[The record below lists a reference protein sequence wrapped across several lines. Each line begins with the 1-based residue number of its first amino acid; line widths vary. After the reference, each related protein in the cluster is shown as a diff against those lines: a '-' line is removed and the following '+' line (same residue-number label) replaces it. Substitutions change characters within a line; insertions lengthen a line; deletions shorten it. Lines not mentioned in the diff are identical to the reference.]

1 MRIYAVCCYKFK
13 YGNQGELVGLND
25 IGSTKIY
32 AIIKFEPTK
41 VDAVIEYRKT
51 NKFRSTKDVKNVN
64 GTRYKTYESLKR
76 YVG

>member
-41 VDAVIEYRKT
+41 VDAVIEYRKRR
-51 NKFRSTKDVKNVN
+51 NLKVPKNI
-64 GTRYKTYESLKR
+64 K
-76 YVG
+76 